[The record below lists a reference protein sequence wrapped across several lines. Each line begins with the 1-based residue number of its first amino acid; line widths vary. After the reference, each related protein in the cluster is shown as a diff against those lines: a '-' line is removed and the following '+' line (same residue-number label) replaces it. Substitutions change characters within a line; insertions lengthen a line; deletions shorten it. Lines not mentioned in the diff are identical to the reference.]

1 MWRNYFKTTVRSL
14 TRNRIYAGVS
24 ILGLGLGISCAVLI
38 ALYITDELSYEDM
51 HVKKE
56 RIYRGYIDLEMTEVL
71 HAGVSPMALGPTL
84 VSDYPEFET
93 FSRIVSAG
101 NEVTIRVED
110 RIYTEEHI
118 WFADSSF
125 FDIFSF
131 DFILGDPASALIEP
145 NSVVLSRTMAE
156 KVFGTYE
163 VLDTTVRLNNSVYT
177 VTGVAEDPPLQ
188 TEMYY
193 HALVSLNTWPQQSIQ
208 QASGDWYWLISYT
221 YLLTHQPIEQHE
233 IDRIMADFKERYIV
247 PFQESNG
254 LEQDAFY
261 DLKPFE
267 GLHFYTAAEYDHP
280 KGNLS
285 YLYIF
290 GVVGLFIVI
299 IASINFVNLSLA
311 QSGKRAKEVGIRKTL
326 GGDKKE
332 IRRQFLG
339 ESMLVAFLASLVGLA
354 LVEVMIPTFNSLS
367 GKDFSFSSLFR
378 GELLLSI
385 LLLWLTVGLLS
396 GSYPAFVLSRFDP
409 VRVLKGHLPSFGRI
423 GALRKTL
430 VVVQFVFSLLM
441 IVGTIVVFQQMGYM
455 RNRNLGFEGDQAL
468 VLEMPGDTAVR
479 NRGASLRTELEQLPQ
494 VEYAT
499 LSTNFP
505 GRTVGELLFRIEQD
519 GALKERGIKF
529 MTIDEHFLET
539 YRIDLLS
546 GRNFRRDGGTDA
558 NQAFIINETAAERFG
573 WHDEALGKRMQWG
586 LLANDSAAYD
596 GRVVGV
602 VEDFHFQSL
611 HNPIEPM
618 VFRFN
623 PGNSNLLAV
632 KLNGDDLPAA
642 MAAVER
648 TWDGMSGGYPFDY
661 QFVDD
666 EFDALYRSEER
677 MLTIFGY
684 FSFISIFIAAL
695 GLFAL
700 SSFTIEQ
707 RIKEIGIRK
716 ILGASV
722 TQIIRLI
729 SRDFMLLVGIAVIIS
744 LLVAYVAL
752 QHWLQDFAY
761 RIELSIFILLISA
774 GFAFALAFATV
785 GYHSLRAARA
795 NPVNALRY
803 E

>member
-71 HAGVSPMALGPTL
+71 HARVSPMALGPTL

-101 NEVTIRVED
+101 NEVTVRVED

-177 VTGVAEDPPLQ
+177 VTGVTEDPPLQ

-261 DLKPFE
+261 DLKPLE

-441 IVGTIVVFQQMGYM
+441 IVGTIVVFQQMGYI
-455 RNRNLGFEGDQAL
+455 RNRNLGFEGDQVL

-632 KLNGDDLPAA
+632 KLNEDDLPAA

>member
-101 NEVTIRVED
+101 NEVTVRVED

-177 VTGVAEDPPLQ
+177 VTGVTEDPPLQ

-261 DLKPFE
+261 DLKPLE

-441 IVGTIVVFQQMGYM
+441 IVVFQQMDYM
-455 RNRNLGFEGDQAL
+455 RNRNLGFEGDQVL

-677 MLTIFGY
+677 MLTVFGY

-744 LLVAYVAL
+744 LPVAYVAL

>member
-101 NEVTIRVED
+101 NEVTVRVED

-177 VTGVAEDPPLQ
+177 VTGVTEDPPLQ

-261 DLKPFE
+261 DLKPLE

-677 MLTIFGY
+677 MLTVFGY

>member
-101 NEVTIRVED
+101 NEVTVRVED

-177 VTGVAEDPPLQ
+177 VTGVTEDPPLQ

-193 HALVSLNTWPQQSIQ
+193 HALVSLNTWPLQSIQ

-261 DLKPFE
+261 DLKPLE

-326 GGDKKE
+326 GVDKKE

-677 MLTIFGY
+677 MLTVFGY

-744 LLVAYVAL
+744 LPIAYVAL

>member
-101 NEVTIRVED
+101 NEVTVRVED

-177 VTGVAEDPPLQ
+177 VTGVTEDPPLQ

-261 DLKPFE
+261 DLKPLE

-455 RNRNLGFEGDQAL
+455 RNRNLGFEGDQVL

-632 KLNGDDLPAA
+632 KLNEDDLPAA

-716 ILGASV
+716 ILGTSV

-744 LLVAYVAL
+744 LPVAYVAL